1 MSMHTD
7 DKLIFF
13 GTDAFSL
20 PSLVRL
26 VAEKWN
32 IVAVV
37 TKPDSKVGRGQELS
51 APAVKK
57 LAQAANIP
65 VLQPTKLSEVEGEI
79 RNLKPDAAVVVAYGK
94 IIQPQILEIFP
105 KGLINVHPS
114 LLPRFRGASPIEST
128 IVAGDEQTGITL
140 MQLDKGMDSGPTYD
154 IAKLQ
159 LGGTETKPEL
169 YERLAEMGAERLS
182 AKLPS
187 ILDGTIV
194 PIPQDTSKVTHSGML
209 KKSDSRIDWH
219 KNATELERQVRAYLG
234 WPGSATQIAGIEV
247 TVTASHVSPK
257 DGPVGTAYVSPSQ
270 ELAVYAGKGS
280 LIIDQLK
287 PAGKREMTGMEFL
300 TGHPLSR

>member
-1 MSMHTD
+1 MSTRTT

-13 GTDAFSL
+13 GTDAFSV

-26 VAEKWN
+26 IAEKWN
-32 IVAVV
+32 IITVI
-37 TKPDSKVGRGQELS
+37 TKPDSKMGRGQELS

-57 LAQAANIP
+57 LAQAAGIP
-65 VLQPTKLSEVEGEI
+65 VLQPSKLSEIEGEF
-79 RNLKPDAAVVVAYGK
+79 RNLAPDAGIVVAYGK

-128 IVAGDEQTGITL
+128 ILAGDEQTGVTL
-140 MQLDKGMDSGPTYD
+140 MQLDRAVDSGPTYD

-159 LGGTETKPEL
+159 LGGTETRPEL
-169 YERLAEMGAERLS
+169 YERLAEMGAERLA

-194 PIPQDTSKVTHSGML
+194 PIPQDTSKVTHSKML
-209 KKSDSRIDWH
+209 KKSDGRIDWN
-219 KNATELERQVRAYLG
+219 KNASELEREVRAYLG
-234 WPGSATQIAGIEV
+234 WPGSAAQIAGIEV
-247 TVTASHVSPK
+247 IITASHVSPK
-257 DGPVGTAYVSPSQ
+257 DGPSGTAYVSPSQ
-270 ELAVYAGKGS
+270 ELAVYASTGT
-280 LIIDQLK
+280 LIIDRLK

-300 TGHPLSR
+300 SGHPLSQ